1 MKRIVPLM
9 FIALFCL
16 PVILHSAEPLT
27 RPIAAIVLPDGLKH
41 PDGLTLNTA
50 TGDKIL
56 AVPVVGDKG
65 NAWLMRIDANRN
77 VHRYFELPAHPET
90 GRVTPLGIVF
100 CADGHLYVADAQQ
113 LGGNPNHKGRILRVV
128 HDNGRPIL
136 TEVLVTGLV
145 QPNGM
150 DIHNGILYVAETQIY
165 PDVVEMPMTSGVF
178 AFALS
183 ELSAAFPIHVK
194 PYGAD
199 PRFIF
204 SFQTTD
210 ATRNGEWKV
219 GANGVGLSA
228 DGTLYVAN
236 FGDKTVI
243 EIELDA
249 CGKKVL
255 SYRDVNNPA
264 EAVHESVDGLKICPR
279 GFIFFADYVGNSIH
293 VMNPANGKTIML
305 ARNALNPNA
314 AQKRAGALDRSSE
327 VGLRGNFVYAAN
339 IDLETP
345 DAPHTVSVISL
356 EGLNLEALLR

>member
-1 MKRIVPLM
+1 MLA
-9 FIALFCL
+9 ALFCL
-16 PVILHSAEPLT
+16 PATLYSAEPLT

-41 PDGLTLNTA
+41 PDGLTLNRA

-100 CADGHLYVADAQQ
+100 GADGHLYVADAQQ

-128 HDNGRPIL
+128 HDNGRPIR

-150 DIHNGILYVAETQIY
+150 DIHNGILYVAETQID

-178 AFALS
+178 AFRLS
-183 ELSAAFPIHVK
+183 ELSATHPIHVR
-194 PYGAD
+194 PYGTD

-219 GANGVGLSA
+219 GANGIGLSA

-236 FGDKTVI
+236 FGDKTLI
-243 EIELDA
+243 EIKLDS
-249 CGKKVL
+249 CGMKVL
-255 SYRDVNNPA
+255 SSRTVNDPA
-264 EAVHESVDGLKICPR
+264 QAVHESVDGIKVCHR
-279 GFIFFADYVGNSIH
+279 GFVFFADYVGNSIH

-314 AQKRAGALDRSSE
+314 AQKRAGAFDRSAE
-327 VGLRGNFVYAAN
+327 LGLRGNFVYVSN

-345 DAPHTVSVISL
+345 EPPHTVSVVSL
-356 EGLNLEALLR
+356 EGLDLNALLQ